1 MATDVAARGLDVEG
15 VSCVIQYQPA
25 NDPNSY
31 LHRVGRTARAGA
43 TGLAVTLVDWD
54 KEVLALALQR
64 RLGLSLPLVE
74 IFSND
79 ARLDDLAGWDMT
91 DESSGPTARKHR

>member
-1 MATDVAARGLDVEG
+1 M
-15 VSCVIQYQPA
+15 
-25 NDPNSY
+25 
-31 LHRVGRTARAGA
+31 
-43 TGLAVTLVDWD
+43 
-54 KEVLALALQR
+54 LALALQR

-79 ARLDDLAGWDMT
+79 ARLDDLAGWDVT